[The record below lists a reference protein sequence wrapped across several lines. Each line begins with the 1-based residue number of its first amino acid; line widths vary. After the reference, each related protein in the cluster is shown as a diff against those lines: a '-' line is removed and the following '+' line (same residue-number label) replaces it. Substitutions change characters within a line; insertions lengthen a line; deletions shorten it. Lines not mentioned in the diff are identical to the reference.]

1 MLDDSALTI
10 GLDVGDRFSSVCV
23 LDSASGEVLEE
34 SRVRTRPEAIERFFT
49 RQPSCRVAMEVGTHS
64 PWLSRAV
71 RAAGHDAIVANAYQ
85 VRLVYGARRKNDRID
100 AEKLARLARFD
111 VKLLKPVQHRSSEA
125 HADLA
130 RLKARDA
137 LVRARASLVLHVRGI
152 VKTTGSRLPSGSV
165 DAFHQRA
172 RAYLPSELT
181 PALAPVLDTLEHL
194 TNTIKR
200 IEKELAAVAKRD
212 YPETRL
218 LQQVPG
224 VGPLTSLA
232 FILTLEDPTRFARS
246 REVGPYLGLTPGQR
260 QSGDRDVATGI
271 TKQGDAYLRRLLVQ
285 CAQHILHKGADSDL
299 KRAGERLKERG
310 AHPNKAVTAIARK
323 LAVLLHHLWISGEVY
338 EPLHNH
344 SSDEGHAIAA

>member
-1 MLDDSALTI
+1 MIHDSALTI
-10 GLDVGDRFSSVCV
+10 GLDVGDRYSRVCI
-23 LDSASGEVLEE
+23 LDSLSGEVLEE
-34 SRVRTRPEAIERFFT
+34 GRLRTRADAIEQYFA

-64 PWLSRAV
+64 PWLSRTV
-71 RAAGHDAIVANAYQ
+71 RAAGHETIVANAHQ

-111 VKLLKPVQHRSSEA
+111 VQLLKPVQHRSARA

-137 LVRARASLVLHVRGI
+137 LVRARTKLVLHVRGI
-152 VKTTGSRLPSGSV
+152 VKATGSRLPSGSV

-172 RAYLPSELT
+172 RAHLPSELV
-181 PALAPVLDTLEHL
+181 PALTPVLDTLEHL
-194 TNTIKR
+194 TTTIKG
-200 IEKELAAVAKRD
+200 IEKELATLAERD

-232 FILTLEDPTRFARS
+232 FILTIEDPARFEKS

-260 QSGDRDVATGI
+260 QSGDRDVTTGI

-285 CAQHILHKGADSDL
+285 CAQHILHKGPDSDL
-299 KRAGERLKERG
+299 KRAGVRLKERG
-310 AHPNKAVTAIARK
+310 AHANKAVTAIARK
-323 LAVLLHHLWISGEVY
+323 LAVLLHHLWITGEVY
-338 EPLHNH
+338 EPLHH
-344 SSDEGHAIAA
+344 HASCERHAMTA

>member
-1 MLDDSALTI
+1 M
-10 GLDVGDRFSSVCV
+10 
-23 LDSASGEVLEE
+23 
-34 SRVRTRPEAIERFFT
+34 
-49 RQPSCRVAMEVGTHS
+49 
-64 PWLSRAV
+64 
-71 RAAGHDAIVANAYQ
+71 
-85 VRLVYGARRKNDRID
+85 
-100 AEKLARLARFD
+100 
-111 VKLLKPVQHRSSEA
+111 
-125 HADLA
+125 
-130 RLKARDA
+130 
-137 LVRARASLVLHVRGI
+137 
-152 VKTTGSRLPSGSV
+152 
-165 DAFHQRA
+165 
-172 RAYLPSELT
+172 
-181 PALAPVLDTLEHL
+181 
-194 TNTIKR
+194 
-200 IEKELAAVAKRD
+200 
-212 YPETRL
+212 
-218 LQQVPG
+218 
-224 VGPLTSLA
+224 GPLTSLA